1 MTRRRDP
8 DSERERAAPRGTAAR
23 VIRVGNYIVERR
35 LGAGGQADVF
45 LARDVVLRRL
55 VALKVLHRGSSQDVR
70 GLEEA
75 RLIATLDHPN
85 IVRLYH
91 VERSEGVWYMAME
104 YVDGGNLEM
113 RIGRVGPLDPV
124 RALKNAFVVADA
136 LAHAHKIGVIH
147 RDVKPQN
154 LLETRAGVLKL
165 ADFGLAGL
173 RTESLENT
181 ARPVRLVGT
190 PQYLAPEMWMGEP
203 ASAKSDM
210 YGLGGTL
217 YFMLTGQPPFQA
229 KNVRDL
235 RAAHLEERPLIPADV
250 PTRAAEVILRCM
262 AKNPGERPASAASL
276 QEEMQDVLNS
286 MTGERRRGG
295 RRAGGGRPVV
305 AEAAVYS
312 RQSRLAADAAA
323 LRLPVFAQTKDRLE
337 ETLSQAPPLIL
348 FHGPSPDSLKP
359 ILRSVVDVSPRRF
372 YVAARAALGP
382 SSPTLGARLLEQLH
396 LGQGPMPAWH
406 DRVVSEL
413 MPEAGGSPTLPT
425 LMEIDLRRALTP
437 AEATD
442 LVELGR
448 RAEGKSVIFMVT
460 CDTAVAPGLL
470 SEMEASGYGFLLRH
484 VSMPELT
491 DAERAEFVRTWTFHA
506 TGDRLRWTDDAL
518 RLLRYIEVTK
528 RKPLMRLLHNA
539 IQVALGSATRL
550 LTSWTVLGA
559 DAHAEYIQSP
569 VDIQPAWRIRPQS
582 WPRED
587 LLPTLLA
594 LRSTAPR

>member
-8 DSERERAAPRGTAAR
+8 DTDRERAAPRGTAAR

-35 LGAGGQADVF
+35 LGTGGQADVF

-91 VERSEGVWYMAME
+91 VERAEGVWYMAME
-104 YVDGGNLEM
+104 YVDGGNLEL
-113 RIGRVGPLDPV
+113 RVARVGPLEPV
-124 RALKNAFVVADA
+124 RAIKNAFVVADA

-190 PQYLAPEMWMGEP
+190 PQYLAPEMWLGEP

-210 YGLGGTL
+210 YGLGATL

-229 KNVRDL
+229 KNVREL
-235 RAAHLEERPLIPADV
+235 RAAHLDERPAIPGDV
-250 PTRAAEVILRCM
+250 PAAAAEVILRCM
-262 AKNPGERPASAASL
+262 AKSPTDRPTSAQSL
-276 QEEMQDVLNS
+276 QEELQDTLS
-286 MTGERRRGG
+286 IITGERRRG
-295 RRAGGGRPVV
+295 RRAGGGRAAPS
-305 AEAAVYS
+305 EPAVYS
-312 RQSRLAADAAA
+312 QQSRLQADAAA
-323 LRLPVFAQTKDRLE
+323 LRLPVFAQTRERLE
-337 ETLSQAPPLIL
+337 ETLAQTPPLVV
-348 FHGPSPDSLKP
+348 FHGPSPDTLKP
-359 ILRSVVDVSPRRF
+359 VLRSVVDVGQRRF

-382 SSPTLGARLLEQLH
+382 QSPPLGASLLEQLH

-406 DRVVSEL
+406 DRVVTEL

-425 LMEIDLRRALTP
+425 MMEIDLRRPITP

-448 RAEGKSVIFMVT
+448 RAEGKSVMFLVT

-491 DAERAEFVRTWTFHA
+491 DTERAEFIRTWTYHA
-506 TGDRLRWTDDAL
+506 TGDRLRWTDDAI
-518 RLLRYIEVTK
+518 RLVRYYEVTK
-528 RKPLMRLLHNA
+528 RKPLSRLMHNS
-539 IQVALGSATRL
+539 ILVALGSSTRL
-550 LTSWTVLGA
+550 LTSWTVMGA

-569 VDIQPAWRIRPQS
+569 ADIQPAWRERPLV

-594 LRSTAPR
+594 LRTASR